1 MQKSRLGYIYSLLS
15 VLIMSITPILNKLV
29 VGNYS
34 PLVTVFYFSLAST
47 IFTGIGLTKNS
58 SFTVNHRIIE
68 ISIINTSGVI
78 AQFFSLS
85 LLSAAT
91 FAFIGRFYI
100 IFAVLLASF
109 ILKERLRK
117 NDIWAIVISVMG
129 SLFVSGS
136 NPNFNNFIGILLALL
151 YTFLFAL
158 ASNLTKQ
165 QLNHTKQNVINFYN
179 QLTATIL
186 TGLLSFI
193 TEQSFYI
200 GYLDLGFIMLSA
212 LASGVIGMAFY
223 YKGMAVLNMAKVG
236 IVRSL
241 SPVVILFYSVLI
253 FHTKI
258 NTQLIVGGL
267 LILVSIVVMNF
278 QPKNKRKG

>member
-1 MQKSRLGYIYSLLS
+1 
-15 VLIMSITPILNKLV
+15 MSITPILNKLV